1 MKITLPE
8 NISDINLGTFQ
19 RYYELTTRTDL
30 TEYQFNKRKIE
41 IFTGLKRL
49 DVDKIKRSDYEEIN
63 SQIDKALEQ
72 TVEFK
77 PTFFIKDVEFGF
89 IANLDEISAGEYID
103 LSKYGIEVSTMHN
116 LMAVLFRPISKKD
129 SFNNYEI
136 INYEG
141 TKQYAD
147 IMKHMPLSIVNGSL
161 VFFSSLANEL
171 TSYTQRFME
180 VEQARENKQVNTLK
194 NGDGMQRLR
203 NWLKEKFG
211 K

>member
-63 SQIDKALEQ
+63 QQIDKALDQ

-129 SFNNYEI
+129 SFNNYEV

-147 IMKHMPLSIVNGSL
+147 IMKHMPLSIVNGAL

-180 VEQARENKQVNTLK
+180 VEQARENKRVNTLR

>member
-77 PTFFIKDVEFGF
+77 PTFFIKNVEFGF
-89 IANLDEISAGEYID
+89 ITNLDEISAGEYID

>member
-63 SQIDKALEQ
+63 SQIDKALDQ

-180 VEQARENKQVNTLK
+180 VEQARENKRVNTLR